1 MKIALCGAH
10 RSGKT
15 TLAKAFADRHG
26 IKYLDMSTRSVISSL
41 GLDVSVPLSP
51 DDRKR
56 LQNRLLAK
64 YAELYRTPGSWVAD
78 RSPLD
83 LVAYSLMEYPGDD
96 WVDTY
101 SHDCLRILSYLTHLV
116 YVPSTIPVVEDRNK
130 PTASLSS
137 DVRLKNDLLIRGA
150 ISRFVEE
157 RDLSLDLVYMRLN
170 SNMNSVEQRVKQM
183 SIMLQQFSS

>member
-1 MKIALCGAH
+1 LFLFFHAEAGIRAFHVTGVQTCALP
-10 RSGKT
+10 
-15 TLAKAFADRHG
+15 
-26 IKYLDMSTRSVISSL
+26 IY
-41 GLDVSVPLSP
+41 
-51 DDRKR
+51 
-56 LQNRLLAK
+56 
-64 YAELYRTPGSWVAD
+64 
-78 RSPLD
+78 
-83 LVAYSLMEYPGDD
+83 
-96 WVDTY
+96 
-101 SHDCLRILSYLTHLV
+101 LV